1 MVKTKQ
7 NLVGMKFGRLTVVS
21 QSEDFIDCGRKI
33 AGWNVFCECNSD
45 KIFPVRQKDLKSG
58 HTKSCGCVIL
68 EHCRKN
74 LQKIND
80 TGIKRKFNN
89 YDLTGSF
96 GIGYTT
102 KGEEFYF
109 DLEDY
114 DLIKNYNWHIDKSGY
129 VVANSG
135 DNHPIRMHRLILGL
149 TDRDIIVDHIY
160 HVKHDN
166 RKSQIRIC
174 TNTENCRNASLSKNN
189 SSGVTGVHFDN
200 EKQKW
205 AATIKVN
212 RKTIFLGR
220 FNTIEEATI
229 CRKKA
234 QDKYFGDFSFKTN
247 LNETNN
253 SCTENEDN
261 QRTYNGRSR

>member
-1 MVKTKQ
+1 M
-7 NLVGMKFGRLTVVS
+7 
-21 QSEDFIDCGRKI
+21 
-33 AGWNVFCECNSD
+33 
-45 KIFPVRQKDLKSG
+45 
-58 HTKSCGCVIL
+58 
-68 EHCRKN
+68 
-74 LQKIND
+74 
-80 TGIKRKFNN
+80 
-89 YDLTGSF
+89 
-96 GIGYTT
+96 
-102 KGEEFYF
+102 
-109 DLEDY
+109 
-114 DLIKNYNWHIDKSGY
+114 
-129 VVANSG
+129 VANSG

-174 TNTENCRNASLSKNN
+174 TNTESCRNASLSKNN

-253 SCTENEDN
+253 PGTKNEDN
-261 QRTYNGRSR
+261 QRTYRERSR